1 MRIIGLDVGTKRI
14 GIAKAD
20 TSVRIAIP
28 NGYVLVNG
36 QEIPEILR
44 IARLNDTNFFV
55 VGLPRSNDGNET
67 AQSAYARKFADTLAA
82 SMPGARIYFQ
92 DESLTSV
99 VAEERLKKRKKNFE
113 KGEIDAEAASI
124 ILQDFIENYAAKLAQ
139 NSASKI
145 PNRLVSPAA
154 SMNSSASPAT
164 AISPSVNPAA
174 TLGSPEV
181 QSIINEPTKSEPE
194 STESPRPVKSLE
206 KPMKKVKRILLSLFI
221 LLFLAGLFGGGYYWY
236 SLQPVSS
243 ANCRF
248 DSAKT
253 AAESNEKEANSVCE
267 YQTIEISAGESV
279 KQIANNLKQADL
291 IRNPLAF
298 ELYARINNLHAKL
311 KTGKYSFR
319 KTMSA
324 RAIAKQ
330 LVNGVVSSDV
340 FNLTILPGTSLL
352 GDKGKSQTGII
363 HQFRT
368 LGYSEEEINQA
379 LTKHY
384 DNPILKGLYAN
395 ETKLSDL
402 KIPEKLALEGY
413 LYGET
418 YQFYN
423 HEKLENVITTILN
436 QFNDVVVSNQLE
448 EKFKARGFTL
458 RQGITLAS
466 IIQKEART
474 EDMPGV
480 SMVFQNRWRQGIALG
495 SDVTATYAADITGID
510 RTNATNAD
518 ILAVNSLYNTR
529 KYPGLP
535 PGPIAVPSKAALLAV
550 AEPDSSKASML
561 YFLTGDDGLMYYS
574 STDAEHN
581 QKIRDHCQ
589 KLCKVQI

>member
-28 NGYVLVNG
+28 NGFVLVNG

-139 NSASKI
+139 NAASKI
-145 PNRLVSPAA
+145 PNQLANPITKI
-154 SMNSSASPAT
+154 NPSA
-164 AISPSVNPAA
+164 NPAA

-181 QSIINEPTKSEPE
+181 QSIINESTKSEPE
-194 STESPRPVKSLE
+194 STETPRSDRSLE
-206 KPMKKVKRILLSLFI
+206 KPMKKVKRIIFSLLI
-221 LLFLAGLFGGGYYWY
+221 LIFLAGLFGGGYYWY
-236 SLQPVSS
+236 SLQPASS

-248 DSAKT
+248 DSAKA

-279 KQIANNLKQADL
+279 KQIANNLKQAGL

-311 KTGKYSFR
+311 KAGKYSFR

-324 RAIAKQ
+324 RDIAKQ

-384 DNPILKGLYAN
+384 DNPILKGLYADEN
-395 ETKLSDL
+395 KLSSLD
-402 KIPEKLALEGY
+402 IPAKLSLEGY

-466 IIQKEART
+466 IIQKEANT

-480 SMVFQNRWRQGIALG
+480 SMVFQNRLKRGIALG
-495 SDVTATYAADITGID
+495 SDVTATYAADITGIN
-510 RTNATNAD
+510 RTNATNVD

-529 KYPGLP
+529 KFPGLP

-574 STDAEHN
+574 GTDAEHN

>member
-1 MRIIGLDVGTKRI
+1 MRIIGLDVGTRRI
-14 GIAKAD
+14 GVAKAD

-28 NGYVLVNG
+28 NGFVLVNG

-124 ILQDFIENYAAKLAQ
+124 ILQDFIEHYAAKLAQ
-139 NSASKI
+139 NSAVKI
-145 PNRLVSPAA
+145 PNQL
-154 SMNSSASPAT
+154 ASPAT
-164 AISPSVNPAA
+164 AISPSFSPAA

-181 QSIINEPTKSEPE
+181 QSIINEPIKSESE
-194 STESPRPVKSLE
+194 STESPRPAKSSE
-206 KPMKKVKRILLSLFI
+206 KPMKKVKRILLSFFI

-248 DSAKT
+248 DSAKA
-253 AAESNEKEANSVCE
+253 AAESNEKESNSVCE

-340 FNLTILPGTSLL
+340 FNLTILPGTNLL

-384 DNPILKGLYAN
+384 DNPVLKGLYAD
-395 ETKLSDL
+395 ETKLSNPE
-402 KIPEKLALEGY
+402 IPVKLALEGY

-448 EKFKARGFTL
+448 EKFKARGLSL
-458 RQGITLAS
+458 REGIILAS

-480 SMVFQNRWRQGIALG
+480 SMVFQNRLKQGITLG

-529 KYPGLP
+529 KFPGLP

>member
-14 GIAKAD
+14 GVAKAD

-82 SMPGARIYFQ
+82 SMSGARIYFQ

-124 ILQDFIENYAAKLAQ
+124 ILQDFIEHYAAKLAQ
-139 NSASKI
+139 NSAVKI
-145 PNRLVSPAA
+145 PNQLASPAA
-154 SMNSSASPAT
+154 NIDPSASPA
-164 AISPSVNPAA
+164 A
-174 TLGSPEV
+174 TLSSPEV
-181 QSIINEPTKSEPE
+181 QSIINEPTKLEPE
-194 STESPRPVKSLE
+194 STESPRPDRSLE

-248 DSAKT
+248 DSAK
-253 AAESNEKEANSVCE
+253 AASESNEKEADSNCE
-267 YQTIEISAGESV
+267 YQTIEVTAGESV
-279 KQIANNLKQADL
+279 KEIASSLKQADL
-291 IRNPLAF
+291 IRNPHAF
-298 ELYARINNLHAKL
+298 ELYTRINNLHAKL
-311 KTGKYSFR
+311 KAGKYSFR

-340 FNLTILPGTSLL
+340 FNLTILPGTNLL

-384 DNPILKGLYAN
+384 DNPVLKGLYAD
-395 ETKLSDL
+395 ETKLSNPD
-402 KIPEKLALEGY
+402 IPAKLALEGY

-458 RQGITLAS
+458 REGITLAS
-466 IIQKEART
+466 IIQKEANT

-480 SMVFQNRWRQGIALG
+480 SMVFQNRLKQGIALG

-529 KYPGLP
+529 KFPGLP

>member
-14 GIAKAD
+14 GVAKAD

-124 ILQDFIENYAAKLAQ
+124 ILQDFIEHYAAKLAQ
-139 NSASKI
+139 NAASKI
-145 PNRLVSPAA
+145 PNQLVNPVAEMNPSFSPA
-154 SMNSSASPAT
+154 S
-164 AISPSVNPAA
+164 

-181 QSIINEPTKSEPE
+181 QSIINEPTKSESE
-194 STESPRPVKSLE
+194 SSESPRPDRSLE
-206 KPMKKVKRILLSLFI
+206 KPMKKIKRILLSLFI

-248 DSAKT
+248 DSAKA

-267 YQTIEISAGESV
+267 YQTIEVSAGESV
-279 KQIANNLKQADL
+279 KQIANNLKQSGL

-298 ELYARINNLHAKL
+298 EVYARINNLHAKL

-340 FNLTILPGTSLL
+340 FNLTILPGTNLL

-384 DNPILKGLYAN
+384 DNPILKGLYAD
-395 ETKLSDL
+395 ETKLSEPD
-402 KIPEKLALEGY
+402 IPVKLALEGY

-448 EKFKARGFTL
+448 EKFKARGLSL
-458 RQGITLAS
+458 RRGIILAS
-466 IIQKEART
+466 IIQKEAHT

-480 SMVFQNRWRQGIALG
+480 SMVFQNRLKRGIALG
-495 SDVTATYAADITGID
+495 SDVTATYAADIVGID
-510 RTNATNAD
+510 RATATNAD
-518 ILAVNSLYNTR
+518 ILAVESRYNTR
-529 KYPGLP
+529 KSTGLP

>member
-14 GIAKAD
+14 GVAKAD

-28 NGYVLVNG
+28 NGFVLVNG

-124 ILQDFIENYAAKLAQ
+124 ILQDFIEHYAAKLAQ
-139 NSASKI
+139 NAASKI
-145 PNRLVSPAA
+145 PNQLVNAA
-154 SMNSSASPAT
+154 TNINPSASPA
-164 AISPSVNPAA
+164 S

-181 QSIINEPTKSEPE
+181 QSIINEPTKSESE
-194 STESPRPVKSLE
+194 SSEYPRPAKSSE
-206 KPMKKVKRILLSLFI
+206 KPMKKVKRILLSFFI

-248 DSAKT
+248 DSAKA
-253 AAESNEKEANSVCE
+253 AAESNEKESNSVCE

-291 IRNPLAF
+291 IRNPFAF

-340 FNLTILPGTSLL
+340 FNLTILPGTNLL

-384 DNPILKGLYAN
+384 DNPVLKGLYAD
-395 ETKLSDL
+395 ETKLSNPE
-402 KIPEKLALEGY
+402 IPVKLALEGY

-448 EKFKARGFTL
+448 EKFKARGLSL
-458 RQGITLAS
+458 REGIILAS

-480 SMVFQNRWRQGIALG
+480 SMVFQNRLKQGIALG

-529 KYPGLP
+529 KFPGLP

>member
-14 GIAKAD
+14 GVAKAD

-124 ILQDFIENYAAKLAQ
+124 ILQDFIEHYAAKLAQ
-139 NSASKI
+139 NAASKI
-145 PNRLVSPAA
+145 PNQLVNTTTNINP
-154 SMNSSASPAT
+154 SASPA
-164 AISPSVNPAA
+164 S

-194 STESPRPVKSLE
+194 STEAPRPDRSLE

-248 DSAKT
+248 DSAKA
-253 AAESNEKEANSVCE
+253 AAESNEKESNSVCE

-340 FNLTILPGTSLL
+340 FNLTILPGTNLL

-384 DNPILKGLYAN
+384 NNPVLKGLYAD
-395 ETKLSDL
+395 ETKLSNPD
-402 KIPEKLALEGY
+402 IPAKLALEGY

-458 RQGITLAS
+458 REGIILAS

-480 SMVFQNRWRQGIALG
+480 SMVFQNRLRQGIALG

-529 KYPGLP
+529 KFPGLP

-574 STDAEHN
+574 GTDAEHN

>member
-14 GIAKAD
+14 GVAKAD

-124 ILQDFIENYAAKLAQ
+124 ILQDFIEHYAAKLAQ
-139 NSASKI
+139 NSAVKI
-145 PNRLVSPAA
+145 PNQLVSPVT
-154 SMNSSASPAT
+154 SMNQSISPAT
-164 AISPSVNPAA
+164 

-181 QSIINEPTKSEPE
+181 QSIINEPTKSESE
-194 STESPRPVKSLE
+194 SSESPRPAKSSE
-206 KPMKKVKRILLSLFI
+206 KPMKKVKRILLSFFI

-248 DSAKT
+248 DSAKA
-253 AAESNEKEANSVCE
+253 AAESNEKESNSVCE

-340 FNLTILPGTSLL
+340 FNLTILPGTNLL

-384 DNPILKGLYAN
+384 DNPVLKGLYAD
-395 ETKLSDL
+395 ETKLSNPE
-402 KIPEKLALEGY
+402 IPVKLALEGY

-448 EKFKARGFTL
+448 EKFKARGLSL
-458 RQGITLAS
+458 REGIILAS

-480 SMVFQNRWRQGIALG
+480 SMVFQNRLKQGIALG

-529 KYPGLP
+529 KFPGLP

>member
-194 STESPRPVKSLE
+194 STESPRPVKNLE
-206 KPMKKVKRILLSLFI
+206 KPMKKVKRILFSLFI

-248 DSAKT
+248 DSAK
-253 AAESNEKEANSVCE
+253 AASESNEKESNSVCE

-279 KQIANNLKQADL
+279 KQIANNLKRADL

>member
-14 GIAKAD
+14 GVAKAD

-124 ILQDFIENYAAKLAQ
+124 ILQDFIEHYAAKLAQ
-139 NSASKI
+139 NAASKI
-145 PNRLVSPAA
+145 PNQLVNPVAEMNPSFSPA
-154 SMNSSASPAT
+154 S
-164 AISPSVNPAA
+164 

-181 QSIINEPTKSEPE
+181 QSIINEPTKSESE
-194 STESPRPVKSLE
+194 SSESPRPAKSSE
-206 KPMKKVKRILLSLFI
+206 KPMKKVKRILLSFFI

-248 DSAKT
+248 DSAKA
-253 AAESNEKEANSVCE
+253 AAESNEKEADSNCE
-267 YQTIEISAGESV
+267 YQTIEVTAGESV
-279 KQIANNLKQADL
+279 KEIANNLKRADL
-291 IRNPLAF
+291 IRNPMAF

-340 FNLTILPGTSLL
+340 FNLTILPGTNLL

-384 DNPILKGLYAN
+384 DNPVLKGLYAD
-395 ETKLSDL
+395 ETKLSNPE
-402 KIPEKLALEGY
+402 IPVKLALEGY

-448 EKFKARGFTL
+448 EKFKARGLSL
-458 RQGITLAS
+458 REGIILAS

-480 SMVFQNRWRQGIALG
+480 SMVFQNRLKQGIALG

-529 KYPGLP
+529 KFPGLP

>member
-14 GIAKAD
+14 GVAKAD

-164 AISPSVNPAA
+164 AISPSFSPAT
-174 TLGSPEV
+174 TLGSSEV
-181 QSIINEPTKSEPE
+181 QSIINEPTKSESE
-194 STESPRPVKSLE
+194 STESPRPAKSSE

-248 DSAKT
+248 DSAKA
-253 AAESNEKEANSVCE
+253 AAESNEKEADSVCE

-279 KQIANNLKQADL
+279 KQIANNLKQAGL

-384 DNPILKGLYAN
+384 DNPILKGLYADEN
-395 ETKLSDL
+395 KLSSLD
-402 KIPEKLALEGY
+402 IPAKLSLEGY

-448 EKFKARGFTL
+448 EKFKARGLSL
-458 RQGITLAS
+458 RQGIILAS
-466 IIQKEART
+466 IIQKEANT

-480 SMVFQNRWRQGIALG
+480 SMVFQNRLKRGIALG

-510 RTNATNAD
+510 RTNATNVD

-529 KYPGLP
+529 KFPGLP

-574 STDAEHN
+574 GTDAEHN

>member
-14 GIAKAD
+14 GVAKAD

-124 ILQDFIENYAAKLAQ
+124 ILQDFIEHYAAKLAQ

-145 PNRLVSPAA
+145 PNQLVNPVAEMNPSFSPA
-154 SMNSSASPAT
+154 S
-164 AISPSVNPAA
+164 

-181 QSIINEPTKSEPE
+181 QSIINEPIKSESE
-194 STESPRPVKSLE
+194 SSESPRPAKSSE
-206 KPMKKVKRILLSLFI
+206 KPMKKVKRILLSFFI
-221 LLFLAGLFGGGYYWY
+221 LLFLAGLFGGGCYWY

-248 DSAKT
+248 DSAKA
-253 AAESNEKEANSVCE
+253 AAESNEKESNSVCE

-340 FNLTILPGTSLL
+340 FNLTILPGTNLL

-384 DNPILKGLYAN
+384 DNPILKGLYAD
-395 ETKLSDL
+395 ETKLSNPE
-402 KIPEKLALEGY
+402 IPAKLALEGY
-413 LYGET
+413 LYGE
-418 YQFYN
+418 
-423 HEKLENVITTILN
+423 
-436 QFNDVVVSNQLE
+436 S
-448 EKFKARGFTL
+448 R
-458 RQGITLAS
+458 
-466 IIQKEART
+466 
-474 EDMPGV
+474 
-480 SMVFQNRWRQGIALG
+480 
-495 SDVTATYAADITGID
+495 
-510 RTNATNAD
+510 
-518 ILAVNSLYNTR
+518 
-529 KYPGLP
+529 
-535 PGPIAVPSKAALLAV
+535 PS
-550 AEPDSSKASML
+550 
-561 YFLTGDDGLMYYS
+561 
-574 STDAEHN
+574 
-581 QKIRDHCQ
+581 
-589 KLCKVQI
+589 

>member
-14 GIAKAD
+14 GVAKAD

-124 ILQDFIENYAAKLAQ
+124 ILQDFIEHYAAKLAQ
-139 NSASKI
+139 NAASKI
-145 PNRLVSPAA
+145 PNQLT
-154 SMNSSASPAT
+154 SPAT
-164 AISPSVNPAA
+164 
-174 TLGSPEV
+174 TLESPEI
-181 QSIINEPTKSEPE
+181 QSIINESSKVDSSPSKTEDQLKNQSEQIKSA
-194 STESPRPVKSLE
+194 E
-206 KPMKKVKRILLSLFI
+206 KPMKKVKHILLSLFI

-248 DSAKT
+248 DSAK
-253 AAESNEKEANSVCE
+253 AASESNEKESNSVCE
-267 YQTIEISAGESV
+267 YQTIEINAGESV

-384 DNPILKGLYAN
+384 DNPILKDLYAN
-395 ETKLSDL
+395 ETKLSNPE
-402 KIPEKLALEGY
+402 IPEKLALEGY

-466 IIQKEART
+466 IIQKEAHT

-480 SMVFQNRWRQGIALG
+480 SMVFQNRLKRGIALG

-518 ILAVNSLYNTR
+518 ILAVTSSYNTR
-529 KYPGLP
+529 KFPGLP

>member
-14 GIAKAD
+14 GVAKAD

-124 ILQDFIENYAAKLAQ
+124 ILQDFIEHYAAKLAQ
-139 NSASKI
+139 NAASKI
-145 PNRLVSPAA
+145 PNQLVNPVAEMNPSFSPA
-154 SMNSSASPAT
+154 S
-164 AISPSVNPAA
+164 
-174 TLGSPEV
+174 TLGPPEV
-181 QSIINEPTKSEPE
+181 QSIINEPTKSESE
-194 STESPRPVKSLE
+194 SSESPRPAKSSE
-206 KPMKKVKRILLSLFI
+206 KPMKKVKRILLSFFI

-248 DSAKT
+248 DSAKA
-253 AAESNEKEANSVCE
+253 AAESNEKESNSVCE

-340 FNLTILPGTSLL
+340 FNLTILPGTNLL

-384 DNPILKGLYAN
+384 DNPVLKGLYAD
-395 ETKLSDL
+395 ETKLSNPE
-402 KIPEKLALEGY
+402 IPAKLALEGY

-458 RQGITLAS
+458 REGIILAS

-474 EDMPGV
+474 EDMSGV
-480 SMVFQNRWRQGIALG
+480 SMVFQNRLKQGIALG

-529 KYPGLP
+529 KFPGLP

>member
-1 MRIIGLDVGTKRI
+1 MRIIGLDVGIKRI
-14 GIAKAD
+14 GVAKAD

-124 ILQDFIENYAAKLAQ
+124 ILQDFIEHYAAKLAQ
-139 NSASKI
+139 NAASKI
-145 PNRLVSPAA
+145 PNQLVNPVAEMNPSFSPA
-154 SMNSSASPAT
+154 S
-164 AISPSVNPAA
+164 

-181 QSIINEPTKSEPE
+181 QSIINEPTKSESE
-194 STESPRPVKSLE
+194 SSESPRPAKSSE
-206 KPMKKVKRILLSLFI
+206 KPMKKVKRILLSFFI

-248 DSAKT
+248 DSAKA
-253 AAESNEKEANSVCE
+253 AAESNEKESNSVCE

-279 KQIANNLKQADL
+279 KQIANNLKRADL
-291 IRNPLAF
+291 IRNPFAF

-340 FNLTILPGTSLL
+340 FNLTILPGTNLL

-384 DNPILKGLYAN
+384 DNPVLKGLYADEN
-395 ETKLSDL
+395 KLSNPD
-402 KIPEKLALEGY
+402 IPAKLALEGY

-458 RQGITLAS
+458 REGVILAS

-480 SMVFQNRWRQGIALG
+480 SMVFQNRLKQGIALG

-529 KYPGLP
+529 KFPGLP

-574 STDAEHN
+574 ITDAEHN

>member
-14 GIAKAD
+14 GVAKAD

-139 NSASKI
+139 NSAVKI
-145 PNRLVSPAA
+145 PNQLASPAA
-154 SMNSSASPAT
+154 NIDPSAS
-164 AISPSVNPAA
+164 PAA

-181 QSIINEPTKSEPE
+181 QSIINEPTKSEAE
-194 STESPRPVKSLE
+194 SSESPRPAKNSE
-206 KPMKKVKRILLSLFI
+206 KPMKKVKRILLSFFI

-248 DSAKT
+248 DSAKA
-253 AAESNEKEANSVCE
+253 AAESNEKESNSVCE

-340 FNLTILPGTSLL
+340 FNLTILPGTNLL

-384 DNPILKGLYAN
+384 DNPVLKGLYAD
-395 ETKLSDL
+395 ETKLSNPE
-402 KIPEKLALEGY
+402 IPVKLALEGY

-458 RQGITLAS
+458 REGIILAS

-480 SMVFQNRWRQGIALG
+480 SMVFQNRLKQGIALG

-529 KYPGLP
+529 KFPGLP

>member
-14 GIAKAD
+14 GVAKAD

-124 ILQDFIENYAAKLAQ
+124 ILQDFIEHYAAKLAQ
-139 NSASKI
+139 NAASKI
-145 PNRLVSPAA
+145 PNQL
-154 SMNSSASPAT
+154 
-164 AISPSVNPAA
+164 VNPVTEINPAS
-174 TLGSPEV
+174 TLGSSEI

-194 STESPRPVKSLE
+194 STESPRPDRSLE

-236 SLQPVSS
+236 SLQSVSS

-248 DSAKT
+248 DSAK
-253 AAESNEKEANSVCE
+253 AASESNEKEADSNCE
-267 YQTIEISAGESV
+267 YQTIEVTAGESV
-279 KQIANNLKQADL
+279 KEIANNLKRADL
-291 IRNPLAF
+291 IRNPMAF

-311 KTGKYSFR
+311 KAGKYSFR

-324 RAIAKQ
+324 RAIAKL

-340 FNLTILPGTSLL
+340 FNLTILPGTNLL

-384 DNPILKGLYAN
+384 DNPVLKGLYAD
-395 ETKLSDL
+395 ETKLSEPD
-402 KIPEKLALEGY
+402 IPVKLALEGY

-448 EKFKARGFTL
+448 EKFKARGLSL
-458 RQGITLAS
+458 REGITLAS
-466 IIQKEART
+466 IIQKEANT

-480 SMVFQNRWRQGIALG
+480 SMVFQNRLRQGVALG

-529 KYPGLP
+529 KFPGLP

-550 AEPDSSKASML
+550 AEPDNSKASML

>member
-14 GIAKAD
+14 GVAKAD

-124 ILQDFIENYAAKLAQ
+124 ILQDFIEHYAAKLAQ

-145 PNRLVSPAA
+145 PNQLVNAA
-154 SMNSSASPAT
+154 TNINPSAS
-164 AISPSVNPAA
+164 PAA

-194 STESPRPVKSLE
+194 STESPRPDRSLE
-206 KPMKKVKRILLSLFI
+206 KPMKKVKRILLSFFI

-248 DSAKT
+248 DSAKA
-253 AAESNEKEANSVCE
+253 AAESNEKESNSVCE

-340 FNLTILPGTSLL
+340 FNLTILPGTNLL

-363 HQFRT
+363 HQFRI

-384 DNPILKGLYAN
+384 DNPVLKGLYADK
-395 ETKLSDL
+395 TKLSNPD
-402 KIPEKLALEGY
+402 IPAKLALEGY

-448 EKFKARGFTL
+448 EKFKARGLSL
-458 RQGITLAS
+458 REGITLAS
-466 IIQKEART
+466 IIQKEANT

-480 SMVFQNRWRQGIALG
+480 SMVFQNRLKQGIALG
-495 SDVTATYAADITGID
+495 SDVTATYAADIVGID

-529 KYPGLP
+529 KFPGLP

>member
-1 MRIIGLDVGTKRI
+1 MRIIGLDVGTRRI
-14 GIAKAD
+14 GVAKAD

-28 NGYVLVNG
+28 NGFVLVNG

-124 ILQDFIENYAAKLAQ
+124 ILQDFIEHYAAKLAQ
-139 NSASKI
+139 NAASKI
-145 PNRLVSPAA
+145 PNQLVNPVAE
-154 SMNSSASPAT
+154 MN
-164 AISPSVNPAA
+164 PSFSPAA

-181 QSIINEPTKSEPE
+181 QSIINEPTKSESE
-194 STESPRPVKSLE
+194 SSESPRPAKSSE
-206 KPMKKVKRILLSLFI
+206 KPMKKVKRILLSFFI

-248 DSAKT
+248 DSAKA
-253 AAESNEKEANSVCE
+253 AAESNEKESNSVCE

-340 FNLTILPGTSLL
+340 FNLTILPGTNLL

-384 DNPILKGLYAN
+384 DNPVLKGLYAD
-395 ETKLSDL
+395 ETKLSNPE
-402 KIPEKLALEGY
+402 IPAKLALEGY

-458 RQGITLAS
+458 REGITLAS

-480 SMVFQNRWRQGIALG
+480 SMVFQNRLRQGIALG

-529 KYPGLP
+529 KFPGLP

-561 YFLTGDDGLMYYS
+561 FFLTGDDGLMYYS

>member
-14 GIAKAD
+14 GVAKAD

-124 ILQDFIENYAAKLAQ
+124 ILQDFIEHYAAKLAQ

-145 PNRLVSPAA
+145 PNQLVNAA
-154 SMNSSASPAT
+154 TNINPSAS
-164 AISPSVNPAA
+164 PAA

-181 QSIINEPTKSEPE
+181 QSIINEPTKSESE
-194 STESPRPVKSLE
+194 SSESPRPAKSSE
-206 KPMKKVKRILLSLFI
+206 KPMKKVKRILLSFFI

-248 DSAKT
+248 DSAKA
-253 AAESNEKEANSVCE
+253 AAESNEKESNSVCE

-340 FNLTILPGTSLL
+340 FNLTILPGTNLL

-384 DNPILKGLYAN
+384 DNPVLKGLYAD
-395 ETKLSDL
+395 ETKLSNPE
-402 KIPEKLALEGY
+402 IPVKLALEGY

-458 RQGITLAS
+458 REGIILAS

-510 RTNATNAD
+510 RANATNAD

-529 KYPGLP
+529 KFPGLP

-574 STDAEHN
+574 GTDAEHN

>member
-14 GIAKAD
+14 GVAKAD

-124 ILQDFIENYAAKLAQ
+124 ILQDFIEHYAAKLAQ
-139 NSASKI
+139 NAASKI
-145 PNRLVSPAA
+145 PNQLT
-154 SMNSSASPAT
+154 SPAT
-164 AISPSVNPAA
+164 
-174 TLGSPEV
+174 TLESPEI
-181 QSIINEPTKSEPE
+181 QSIINESSKVDSSPSKTEDQLKNQSEQIKSA
-194 STESPRPVKSLE
+194 E
-206 KPMKKVKRILLSLFI
+206 KPMKKVKHILLSLFI

-248 DSAKT
+248 DSAK
-253 AAESNEKEANSVCE
+253 AASESNEKESNSVCE
-267 YQTIEISAGESV
+267 YQTIEINAGESV

-340 FNLTILPGTSLL
+340 FNLTILPGTNLL

-368 LGYSEEEINQA
+368 IGYSEEEINQA

-384 DNPILKGLYAN
+384 DNPILKGLYAG
-395 ETKLSDL
+395 ETKLSEPD
-402 KIPEKLALEGY
+402 IPVKLALEGY

-458 RQGITLAS
+458 RQGIILAS

-480 SMVFQNRWRQGIALG
+480 SMVFQNRLRQGIALG
-495 SDVTATYAADITGID
+495 SDVTATYAADIVGID
-510 RTNATNAD
+510 RANATNAD

-529 KYPGLP
+529 KFPGLP

>member
-14 GIAKAD
+14 GVAKAD

-124 ILQDFIENYAAKLAQ
+124 ILQDFIEHYAAKLAQ

-145 PNRLVSPAA
+145 PNQLVNAA
-154 SMNSSASPAT
+154 TNINPSAS
-164 AISPSVNPAA
+164 PAA

-194 STESPRPVKSLE
+194 STESPRPDRSLE

-248 DSAKT
+248 DSAKA

-267 YQTIEISAGESV
+267 YQTIEVTAGESV
-279 KQIANNLKQADL
+279 KEIANNLKRADL
-291 IRNPLAF
+291 IRNPHAF

-311 KTGKYSFR
+311 KAGKYSFR

-340 FNLTILPGTSLL
+340 FNLTILPGTNLL

-384 DNPILKGLYAN
+384 DNPVLKGLYTD
-395 ETKLSDL
+395 ETKLSNPE
-402 KIPEKLALEGY
+402 IPAKLALEGY

-458 RQGITLAS
+458 REGIILAS

-480 SMVFQNRWRQGIALG
+480 SMVFQNRLKQGIALG

-529 KYPGLP
+529 KFPGLP

>member
-14 GIAKAD
+14 GVAKAD

-164 AISPSVNPAA
+164 AISPSFSPAT
-174 TLGSPEV
+174 TLGSSEV
-181 QSIINEPTKSEPE
+181 QSIINEPIESE
-194 STESPRPVKSLE
+194 SDFTESPRSDRSLE
-206 KPMKKVKRILLSLFI
+206 KPMKKVKRIIFSLLI
-221 LLFLAGLFGGGYYWY
+221 LIFLAGLFGGGYYWY

-248 DSAKT
+248 DSAKA

-267 YQTIEISAGESV
+267 YQIIEISAGESV
-279 KQIANNLKQADL
+279 KQIANNFKQAGL

-311 KTGKYSFR
+311 KAGKYSFR

-324 RAIAKQ
+324 RDIAKQ

-340 FNLTILPGTSLL
+340 FNLTILPGTNLL

-384 DNPILKGLYAN
+384 DNPILKGLYADEN
-395 ETKLSDL
+395 KLSDAD
-402 KIPEKLALEGY
+402 IPAKLALEGY

-458 RQGITLAS
+458 REGITLAS
-466 IIQKEART
+466 IIQKEAHT

-480 SMVFQNRWRQGIALG
+480 SMVFQNRLKRGIALG

-518 ILAVNSLYNTR
+518 ILAVNSRYNTR
-529 KYPGLP
+529 KSTGLP

-574 STDAEHN
+574 GTDAEHN

>member
-14 GIAKAD
+14 GVAKAD

-124 ILQDFIENYAAKLAQ
+124 ILQDFIEHYAAKLAQ
-139 NSASKI
+139 NAASKI
-145 PNRLVSPAA
+145 PNQLVNPVAEMNPSFSPA
-154 SMNSSASPAT
+154 S
-164 AISPSVNPAA
+164 

-181 QSIINEPTKSEPE
+181 QSIINEPTKSESE
-194 STESPRPVKSLE
+194 SSESPRPAKSSE
-206 KPMKKVKRILLSLFI
+206 KPMKKVKRILLSFFI

-248 DSAKT
+248 DSAKA
-253 AAESNEKEANSVCE
+253 AAESNEKESNSVCE

-340 FNLTILPGTSLL
+340 FNLTILPGTNLL

-384 DNPILKGLYAN
+384 DNPVLKGLYAD
-395 ETKLSDL
+395 ETKLSNPE
-402 KIPEKLALEGY
+402 IPVKLALEGY

-448 EKFKARGFTL
+448 EKFKARGLSL
-458 RQGITLAS
+458 REGIILAS

-480 SMVFQNRWRQGIALG
+480 SMVFQNRLKQGIALG

-529 KYPGLP
+529 KFPGLP

-581 QKIRDHCQ
+581 QKIRDH
-589 KLCKVQI
+589 

>member
-14 GIAKAD
+14 GVAKAD

-124 ILQDFIENYAAKLAQ
+124 ILQDFIEHYASRLAQ
-139 NSASKI
+139 NATSKI
-145 PNRLVSPAA
+145 PNQLSNPTATL
-154 SMNSSASPAT
+154 ASPE
-164 AISPSVNPAA
+164 I
-174 TLGSPEV
+174 
-181 QSIINEPTKSEPE
+181 QSIINESSKVDSNPSK
-194 STESPRPVKSLE
+194 TEDQLKNQSKQIKTVE
-206 KPMKKVKRILLSLFI
+206 KPMKKVKRILLSFFI

-248 DSAKT
+248 DSAK
-253 AAESNEKEANSVCE
+253 AASESNEKESNSVCE

-279 KQIANNLKQADL
+279 KQIANNLKQAGL

-311 KTGKYSFR
+311 KAGKYSFR

-324 RAIAKQ
+324 RDIAKQ

-384 DNPILKGLYAN
+384 DNPILKGLYADEN
-395 ETKLSDL
+395 KLSSLD
-402 KIPEKLALEGY
+402 IPAKLSLEGY

-448 EKFKARGFTL
+448 EKFKARGLSL
-458 RQGITLAS
+458 RQGIILAS
-466 IIQKEART
+466 IIQKEANT

-480 SMVFQNRWRQGIALG
+480 SMVFQNRLKRGIALG

-529 KYPGLP
+529 KFPGLP

-574 STDAEHN
+574 GTDAEHN

>member
-14 GIAKAD
+14 GVAKAD

-124 ILQDFIENYAAKLAQ
+124 ILQDFIEHYAAKLAQ

-164 AISPSVNPAA
+164 AISPSFSPAT
-174 TLGSPEV
+174 TLGSPEA
-181 QSIINEPTKSEPE
+181 QSIINEPIKSESE
-194 STESPRPVKSLE
+194 STEAPRPVKSSE
-206 KPMKKVKRILLSLFI
+206 KPMKKVKRILLSFFI

-248 DSAKT
+248 DSAKA
-253 AAESNEKEANSVCE
+253 AAESNEKESNSVCE

-340 FNLTILPGTSLL
+340 FNLTILPGTNLL

-384 DNPILKGLYAN
+384 DNPVLKGLYAD
-395 ETKLSDL
+395 ETKLSNPE
-402 KIPEKLALEGY
+402 IPVKLALEGY

-448 EKFKARGFTL
+448 EKFKARGLSL
-458 RQGITLAS
+458 REGITLAS
-466 IIQKEART
+466 IIQKEANT

-480 SMVFQNRWRQGIALG
+480 SMVFQNRLKQGIALG

-510 RTNATNAD
+510 RANATNAD

-529 KYPGLP
+529 KFPGLP

>member
-14 GIAKAD
+14 GVAKAD

-124 ILQDFIENYAAKLAQ
+124 ILQDFIEHYAAKLAQ
-139 NSASKI
+139 NAASKI
-145 PNRLVSPAA
+145 PNQLVNPVAEMNPSFSPA
-154 SMNSSASPAT
+154 S
-164 AISPSVNPAA
+164 

-181 QSIINEPTKSEPE
+181 QSIINEPTKSESE
-194 STESPRPVKSLE
+194 SSESPRPAKSSE
-206 KPMKKVKRILLSLFI
+206 KPMKKVKRILLSFFI

-248 DSAKT
+248 DSAKA
-253 AAESNEKEANSVCE
+253 AAESNEKESSSVCE

-324 RAIAKQ
+324 RSIAKQ

-340 FNLTILPGTSLL
+340 FNLTILPGTNLL

-384 DNPILKGLYAN
+384 DNPVLKGLYAD
-395 ETKLSDL
+395 ETKLSNPE
-402 KIPEKLALEGY
+402 IPVKLALEGY

-448 EKFKARGFTL
+448 EKFKARGLSL
-458 RQGITLAS
+458 REGIILAS

-480 SMVFQNRWRQGIALG
+480 SMVFQNRLKQGIALG

-529 KYPGLP
+529 KFPGLP

>member
-14 GIAKAD
+14 GVAKAD

-154 SMNSSASPAT
+154 SMNLSASPAT
-164 AISPSVNPAA
+164 AISPSFSPAT
-174 TLGSPEV
+174 TLGSSEV
-181 QSIINEPTKSEPE
+181 QSIINEPTKSESE
-194 STESPRPVKSLE
+194 STESPRPAKSSE

-248 DSAKT
+248 DSAKA
-253 AAESNEKEANSVCE
+253 AAESNEKEADSVCE

-279 KQIANNLKQADL
+279 KQIANNLKQAGL

-384 DNPILKGLYAN
+384 DNPILKDLYAN
-395 ETKLSDL
+395 ETKLSNPE
-402 KIPEKLALEGY
+402 IPEKLALEGY

-529 KYPGLP
+529 KFPGLP

>member
-14 GIAKAD
+14 GVAKAD

-124 ILQDFIENYAAKLAQ
+124 ILQDFIEHYAAKLAQ
-139 NSASKI
+139 NAASKI
-145 PNRLVSPAA
+145 PNQLVNPVAEMNPSFSPA
-154 SMNSSASPAT
+154 S
-164 AISPSVNPAA
+164 

-181 QSIINEPTKSEPE
+181 QSIINEPTKSESE
-194 STESPRPVKSLE
+194 SSESPRPAKSSE
-206 KPMKKVKRILLSLFI
+206 KPMKKVKRILLSFFI

-248 DSAKT
+248 DSAKA
-253 AAESNEKEANSVCE
+253 AAESNEKESNSVCE

-279 KQIANNLKQADL
+279 KQIANNLKQAGL

-340 FNLTILPGTSLL
+340 FNLTILPGTNLL

-384 DNPILKGLYAN
+384 DNPVLKGLYAD
-395 ETKLSDL
+395 ETKLSNPE
-402 KIPEKLALEGY
+402 IPAKLALEGY

-448 EKFKARGFTL
+448 EKFKARGLSL
-458 RQGITLAS
+458 REGIILAS

-480 SMVFQNRWRQGIALG
+480 SMVFQNRLRQGIALG

-510 RTNATNAD
+510 RANATNAD

-529 KYPGLP
+529 KFPGLP

>member
-14 GIAKAD
+14 GVAKAD

-145 PNRLVSPAA
+145 PNQLVNAA
-154 SMNSSASPAT
+154 TNINPSAS
-164 AISPSVNPAA
+164 PAA

-181 QSIINEPTKSEPE
+181 QSIINEPTKPE
-194 STESPRPVKSLE
+194 SDSTESPRPDGSLE
-206 KPMKKVKRILLSLFI
+206 KPMKKIKRILLSLFI

-248 DSAKT
+248 DSAK
-253 AAESNEKEANSVCE
+253 AASESNEKEANSVCE

-279 KQIANNLKQADL
+279 KQIANNLKRADL
-291 IRNPLAF
+291 IRNPFAF

-340 FNLTILPGTSLL
+340 FNLTILPGTNLL

-384 DNPILKGLYAN
+384 DNPVLKGLYADEN
-395 ETKLSDL
+395 KLSNPD
-402 KIPEKLALEGY
+402 IPAKLALEGY

-448 EKFKARGFTL
+448 EKFKARGLSL
-458 RQGITLAS
+458 REGIILAS
-466 IIQKEART
+466 IIQKEANT

-480 SMVFQNRWRQGIALG
+480 SMVFQNRLRQGIALG

-529 KYPGLP
+529 KFPGLP

>member
-124 ILQDFIENYAAKLAQ
+124 ILQDFIEHYAAKLAQ
-139 NSASKI
+139 NAASKI
-145 PNRLVSPAA
+145 PNQLVNPVAEMNPSFSPA
-154 SMNSSASPAT
+154 S
-164 AISPSVNPAA
+164 

-181 QSIINEPTKSEPE
+181 QSIINEPTKSESE
-194 STESPRPVKSLE
+194 SSESPRPAKSSE
-206 KPMKKVKRILLSLFI
+206 KPMKKVKRILLSFFI

-248 DSAKT
+248 DSAKA
-253 AAESNEKEANSVCE
+253 AAESNEKESNSVCE

-324 RAIAKQ
+324 RSIAKQ

-340 FNLTILPGTSLL
+340 FNLTILPGTNLL

-384 DNPILKGLYAN
+384 DNPVLKGLYAD
-395 ETKLSDL
+395 ETKLSNPE
-402 KIPEKLALEGY
+402 IPVKLALEGY

-458 RQGITLAS
+458 REGIILAS

-510 RTNATNAD
+510 RANATNAD

-529 KYPGLP
+529 KFPGLP

>member
-14 GIAKAD
+14 GVAKAD

-124 ILQDFIENYAAKLAQ
+124 ILQDFIEHYAAKLAQ
-139 NSASKI
+139 NAASKI
-145 PNRLVSPAA
+145 PNQLVNPVAEMNPSFSPA
-154 SMNSSASPAT
+154 S
-164 AISPSVNPAA
+164 

-181 QSIINEPTKSEPE
+181 QSIINEPTKSESE
-194 STESPRPVKSLE
+194 SSESPRPDRSLE

-248 DSAKT
+248 DSAKA
-253 AAESNEKEANSVCE
+253 AAESNEKESNSVCE

-340 FNLTILPGTSLL
+340 FNLTILPGTNLL

-384 DNPILKGLYAN
+384 DNPVLKGLYADEN
-395 ETKLSDL
+395 KLSNPD
-402 KIPEKLALEGY
+402 IPAKLALEGY

-458 RQGITLAS
+458 RQGIILAS
-466 IIQKEART
+466 IIQKEAHT

-480 SMVFQNRWRQGIALG
+480 SMVFQNRLKRGIALG
-495 SDVTATYAADITGID
+495 SDVTATYAADIVGID
-510 RTNATNAD
+510 RATATNAD

-529 KYPGLP
+529 KFPGLP

-550 AEPDSSKASML
+550 AKPDGSKASML

>member
-14 GIAKAD
+14 GVAKAD

-124 ILQDFIENYAAKLAQ
+124 ILQDFIEHYAAKLAQ
-139 NSASKI
+139 NAASKI
-145 PNRLVSPAA
+145 PNQLVNPVAEMNPSFSPA
-154 SMNSSASPAT
+154 S
-164 AISPSVNPAA
+164 

-181 QSIINEPTKSEPE
+181 QSIINEPTKSESE
-194 STESPRPVKSLE
+194 SSESPRPAKSSE
-206 KPMKKVKRILLSLFI
+206 KPMKKVKRILLSFFI

-248 DSAKT
+248 DSAKA
-253 AAESNEKEANSVCE
+253 AAESNEKESNSVCE

-340 FNLTILPGTSLL
+340 FNLTILPGTNLL

-384 DNPILKGLYAN
+384 DNPVLKGLYAD
-395 ETKLSDL
+395 ETKLSNPE
-402 KIPEKLALEGY
+402 IPVKLALEGY

-448 EKFKARGFTL
+448 EKFKARGLSL
-458 RQGITLAS
+458 REGIILAS

-480 SMVFQNRWRQGIALG
+480 SMVFQNRLRQGIALG

-510 RTNATNAD
+510 RANATNAD

-529 KYPGLP
+529 KFPGLP

>member
-14 GIAKAD
+14 GVAKAD

-124 ILQDFIENYAAKLAQ
+124 ILQDFIEHYAAKLAQ
-139 NSASKI
+139 NAASKI
-145 PNRLVSPAA
+145 PNQL
-154 SMNSSASPAT
+154 
-164 AISPSVNPAA
+164 VNPVTEINPAS
-174 TLGSPEV
+174 TLGSSEI
-181 QSIINEPTKSEPE
+181 QSIINEPAKSEPE
-194 STESPRPVKSLE
+194 SSESPRPAKSSE
-206 KPMKKVKRILLSLFI
+206 KPMKKVKRILFSFLI
-221 LLFLAGLFGGGYYWY
+221 LIFLAGLFGGGYYWY

-248 DSAKT
+248 DSAKA
-253 AAESNEKEANSVCE
+253 AAESNEKEANFVCE

-291 IRNPLAF
+291 IRNPFAF

-340 FNLTILPGTSLL
+340 FNLTILPGTNLL

-384 DNPILKGLYAN
+384 DNPVLKGLYADEN
-395 ETKLSDL
+395 KLSNPD
-402 KIPEKLALEGY
+402 IPAKLALEGY

-458 RQGITLAS
+458 REGITLAS
-466 IIQKEART
+466 IIQKEANT

-480 SMVFQNRWRQGIALG
+480 SMVFQNRLKQGIALG
-495 SDVTATYAADITGID
+495 SDVTATYAADITGVD

-529 KYPGLP
+529 KFPGLP

>member
-14 GIAKAD
+14 GVAKAD

-124 ILQDFIENYAAKLAQ
+124 ILQDFIEHYAAKLAQ
-139 NSASKI
+139 NAASKI
-145 PNRLVSPAA
+145 PNQLVNTTTNINP
-154 SMNSSASPAT
+154 SASPA
-164 AISPSVNPAA
+164 S

-181 QSIINEPTKSEPE
+181 QSIINEPTKSESE
-194 STESPRPVKSLE
+194 SSESPRPAKSSE

-248 DSAKT
+248 DSAKA
-253 AAESNEKEANSVCE
+253 AAESNEKESNSVCE
-267 YQTIEISAGESV
+267 YQTIEVSTGESV
-279 KQIANNLKQADL
+279 KQIANNLQQSGL

-340 FNLTILPGTSLL
+340 FNLTILPGTNLL

-384 DNPILKGLYAN
+384 DNPVLKGLYAD
-395 ETKLSDL
+395 ETKLSNPE
-402 KIPEKLALEGY
+402 IPVKLALEGY

-448 EKFKARGFTL
+448 EKFKARGLSL
-458 RQGITLAS
+458 REGITLAS
-466 IIQKEART
+466 IIQKEANT

-480 SMVFQNRWRQGIALG
+480 SMVFQNRLKQGIALG

-529 KYPGLP
+529 KFPGLP

-574 STDAEHN
+574 STDADHN

>member
-14 GIAKAD
+14 GVAKAD

-124 ILQDFIENYAAKLAQ
+124 ILQDFIEHYAAKLAQ
-139 NSASKI
+139 NSAVKI
-145 PNRLVSPAA
+145 PNQLVSPVT
-154 SMNSSASPAT
+154 SMNQSISPAT
-164 AISPSVNPAA
+164 

-181 QSIINEPTKSEPE
+181 QSIINESTKSEPE
-194 STESPRPVKSLE
+194 STESPRPDRSLE

-248 DSAKT
+248 DSAK
-253 AAESNEKEANSVCE
+253 AASESNEKEADSNCE
-267 YQTIEISAGESV
+267 YQTIEVTAGESV
-279 KQIANNLKQADL
+279 KEIANNLKRADL
-291 IRNPLAF
+291 IRNPMAF
-298 ELYARINNLHAKL
+298 ELYARINNLHTKL
-311 KTGKYSFR
+311 KAGKYSFR

-340 FNLTILPGTSLL
+340 FNLTILPGTNLL

-384 DNPILKGLYAN
+384 DNPVLKGLYADEN
-395 ETKLSDL
+395 KLSNPD
-402 KIPEKLALEGY
+402 IPAKLALEGY

-448 EKFKARGFTL
+448 EKFKARGLSL
-458 RQGITLAS
+458 REGIILAS

-480 SMVFQNRWRQGIALG
+480 SMVFQNRLKQGIALG

-529 KYPGLP
+529 KFPGLP

>member
-14 GIAKAD
+14 GVAKAD

-124 ILQDFIENYAAKLAQ
+124 ILQDFIEHYAAKLAQ
-139 NSASKI
+139 NSAVKI
-145 PNRLVSPAA
+145 PNQLASPAA
-154 SMNSSASPAT
+154 NIDPSAS
-164 AISPSVNPAA
+164 PAA

-194 STESPRPVKSLE
+194 STESPRPDRSLE

-248 DSAKT
+248 DSAK
-253 AAESNEKEANSVCE
+253 AASESNEKEADSNCE
-267 YQTIEISAGESV
+267 YQTIEVTAGESV
-279 KQIANNLKQADL
+279 KEIANNLKRADL

-311 KTGKYSFR
+311 KAGKYSFR

-340 FNLTILPGTSLL
+340 FNLTILPGTNLL

-384 DNPILKGLYAN
+384 DNPVLKGLYADEN
-395 ETKLSDL
+395 KLSNPD
-402 KIPEKLALEGY
+402 IPAKLALEGY

-458 RQGITLAS
+458 REGITLAS
-466 IIQKEART
+466 IIQKEANT

-480 SMVFQNRWRQGIALG
+480 SMVFQNRLKQGIALG
-495 SDVTATYAADITGID
+495 SDVTATYAADIVGID
-510 RTNATNAD
+510 RATATNAD

-529 KYPGLP
+529 KFPGLP

>member
-14 GIAKAD
+14 GVAKAD
-20 TSVRIAIP
+20 TAVRIAIP

-124 ILQDFIENYAAKLAQ
+124 ILQDFIEHYAAKLNQ
-139 NSASKI
+139 NAASKI
-145 PNRLVSPAA
+145 PNQLTDPAA
-154 SMNSSASPAT
+154 
-164 AISPSVNPAA
+164 V
-174 TLGSPEV
+174 LGSPEI
-181 QSIINEPTKSEPE
+181 QSIINEPSKADSE
-194 STESPRPVKSLE
+194 SSKTEDQLKNQSEQIKTAE

-221 LLFLAGLFGGGYYWY
+221 LIFLAGLFGGGYYWY
-236 SLQPVSS
+236 SLQSVSS

-248 DSAKT
+248 DSAKA
-253 AAESNEKEANSVCE
+253 AAESNEKEANSACE

-279 KQIANNLKQADL
+279 KQIANDLKQADL
-291 IRNPLAF
+291 IRNPFAF

-340 FNLTILPGTSLL
+340 FNLTILPGTNLL

-384 DNPILKGLYAN
+384 DNPVLKGLYAD
-395 ETKLSDL
+395 ETKLSNPD
-402 KIPEKLALEGY
+402 IPVKLALEGY

-458 RQGITLAS
+458 REGIILAS

-480 SMVFQNRWRQGIALG
+480 SMVFQNRLRQGIALG
-495 SDVTATYAADITGID
+495 SDVTSTYAADIVGID
-510 RTNATNAD
+510 RTTATNAD

-529 KYPGLP
+529 KFPGLP

-550 AEPDSSKASML
+550 AEPDNSKASML

>member
-14 GIAKAD
+14 GVAKAD

-124 ILQDFIENYAAKLAQ
+124 ILQDFIEHYAAKLAQ
-139 NSASKI
+139 NAASKI
-145 PNRLVSPAA
+145 PNQLVNTTTNINP
-154 SMNSSASPAT
+154 SASPA
-164 AISPSVNPAA
+164 S

-181 QSIINEPTKSEPE
+181 QSIINEPTKSESE
-194 STESPRPVKSLE
+194 SSESPRPAKSSE

-248 DSAKT
+248 DSAKA
-253 AAESNEKEANSVCE
+253 AAESNEKESNSVCE

-340 FNLTILPGTSLL
+340 FNLTILPGTNLL

-384 DNPILKGLYAN
+384 DNPILKGLYAD
-395 ETKLSDL
+395 ETKLSEPD
-402 KIPEKLALEGY
+402 IPVKLALEGY

-448 EKFKARGFTL
+448 EKFKARGLSL
-458 RQGITLAS
+458 RRGIILAS
-466 IIQKEART
+466 IIQKEAHT

-480 SMVFQNRWRQGIALG
+480 SMVFQNRLKRGIALG
-495 SDVTATYAADITGID
+495 SDVTATYAADIVGID
-510 RTNATNAD
+510 RATATNAD
-518 ILAVNSLYNTR
+518 ILAVESRYNTR
-529 KYPGLP
+529 KSTGLP

>member
-14 GIAKAD
+14 GVAKAD

-124 ILQDFIENYAAKLAQ
+124 ILQDFIEHYAAKLAQ
-139 NSASKI
+139 NSAVKI
-145 PNRLVSPAA
+145 PNQLVSPAA
-154 SMNSSASPAT
+154 DIDPSASP
-164 AISPSVNPAA
+164 VA

-194 STESPRPVKSLE
+194 STESPRPAKISE
-206 KPMKKVKRILLSLFI
+206 KPMKKVKRILFSLFI

-248 DSAKT
+248 DSAK
-253 AAESNEKEANSVCE
+253 AASESSEKEADSNCE
-267 YQTIEISAGESV
+267 YQTIEVTAGESV
-279 KQIANNLKQADL
+279 KEIASSLKQADL
-291 IRNPLAF
+291 IRNPHAF

-311 KTGKYSFR
+311 KAGKYSFR

-340 FNLTILPGTSLL
+340 FNLTILPGTNLL

-384 DNPILKGLYAN
+384 DNPVLKGLYAD
-395 ETKLSDL
+395 ETKLSNPE
-402 KIPEKLALEGY
+402 IPAKLALEGY

-458 RQGITLAS
+458 RMGITLAS
-466 IIQKEART
+466 IIQKEANT

-480 SMVFQNRWRQGIALG
+480 SMVFQNRLKQGIALG

-529 KYPGLP
+529 KFPGLP